1 MEIVLDIIAIWVAC
15 SLLLAV
21 GLSAVIR
28 RERELRPQRVPVAR
42 ETRTGPAAAPGA

>member
-1 MEIVLDIIAIWVAC
+1 MEIVLDIIAIWIAC

-28 RERELRPQRVPVAR
+28 RERELRPRRVPVAR
-42 ETRTGPAAAPGA
+42 ESIRS